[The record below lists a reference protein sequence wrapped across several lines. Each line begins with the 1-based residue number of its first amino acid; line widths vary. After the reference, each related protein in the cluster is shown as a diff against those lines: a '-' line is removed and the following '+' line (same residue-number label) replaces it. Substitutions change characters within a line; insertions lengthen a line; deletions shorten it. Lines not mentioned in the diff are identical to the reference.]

1 MGLFKKKKKQNNQ
14 QLNSTTPLSSSEEIF
29 IKSTEELN
37 KTDGVVTI
45 AEIKDGNLVPNNT
58 ILPQEIDIEERK
70 NKLLLAKK
78 AKQKKIRKNSK
89 EAKTVS
95 TITSL
100 IVLVLMA
107 GLGGFYYYVKNQEK
121 PTEFQLKEL
130 HIELGEDLPT
140 NVKDYVKRENIDE
153 MEYTLDITEV
163 NKDKVGEYN
172 YYVTFMNYTRNLYFE
187 FINEDSLLQFVAL
200 NFYVHRDYF
209 TDPDTYKIELHC
221 TQNINSDFQL
231 ITYDDEGNV
240 DECNL
245 DVYAVLYTTNTDDGS
260 ITPYRYLKSELKE
273 FNEADAEYVMEFKFK
288 TNDVISKIGTYM
300 TITSGMYGINS
311 NSESTASVLPTMYI
325 KFFFCAKLDREY
337 GRYYGDNQT
346 DNFDDI
352 VPGLDG
358 YTLTNVYNAGELG
371 IDIFYDYSDIQT
383 SYIELNKGTDGA
395 LGYYIYKM
403 PVVRYTWLNSES
415 RLRYLFS
422 TIDLRRRYIQNVL
435 FLLED
440 SFGIDYKFFN
450 TYGPSLM
457 YNIQNEENIDRINLS
472 LKFEIKF
479 QMESDKVILSQI
491 TSSIKEYIEDI
502 NNISDLHMPNL
513 ITYITN
519 IYREHIV
526 YIKFIALN
534 NYDSLYQSIYKNPEM
549 TDDYFVETQTVPE
562 FINVNTLN
570 NDLPDIEFIIVS

>member
-1 MGLFKKKKKQNNQ
+1 
-14 QLNSTTPLSSSEEIF
+14 
-29 IKSTEELN
+29 
-37 KTDGVVTI
+37 
-45 AEIKDGNLVPNNT
+45 
-58 ILPQEIDIEERK
+58 
-70 NKLLLAKK
+70 
-78 AKQKKIRKNSK
+78 
-89 EAKTVS
+89 
-95 TITSL
+95 
-100 IVLVLMA
+100 
-107 GLGGFYYYVKNQEK
+107 
-121 PTEFQLKEL
+121 
-130 HIELGEDLPT
+130 
-140 NVKDYVKRENIDE
+140 
-153 MEYTLDITEV
+153 
-163 NKDKVGEYN
+163 
-172 YYVTFMNYTRNLYFE
+172 MNYTRNLYFE

-570 NDLPDIEFIIVS
+570 NDLPDIEFTIIS

>member
-1 MGLFKKKKKQNNQ
+1 M
-14 QLNSTTPLSSSEEIF
+14 
-29 IKSTEELN
+29 
-37 KTDGVVTI
+37 
-45 AEIKDGNLVPNNT
+45 
-58 ILPQEIDIEERK
+58 
-70 NKLLLAKK
+70 
-78 AKQKKIRKNSK
+78 
-89 EAKTVS
+89 
-95 TITSL
+95 
-100 IVLVLMA
+100 
-107 GLGGFYYYVKNQEK
+107 
-121 PTEFQLKEL
+121 
-130 HIELGEDLPT
+130 
-140 NVKDYVKRENIDE
+140 DYES
-153 MEYTLDITEV
+153 
-163 NKDKVGEYN
+163 N
-172 YYVTFMNYTRNLYFE
+172 YKYW
-187 FINEDSLLQFVAL
+187 
-200 NFYVHRDYF
+200 
-209 TDPDTYKIELHC
+209 K
-221 TQNINSDFQL
+221 
-231 ITYDDEGNV
+231 
-240 DECNL
+240 
-245 DVYAVLYTTNTDDGS
+245 
-260 ITPYRYLKSELKE
+260 
-273 FNEADAEYVMEFKFK
+273 
-288 TNDVISKIGTYM
+288 
-300 TITSGMYGINS
+300 
-311 NSESTASVLPTMYI
+311 
-325 KFFFCAKLDREY
+325 
-337 GRYYGDNQT
+337 
-346 DNFDDI
+346 
-352 VPGLDG
+352 
-358 YTLTNVYNAGELG
+358 
-371 IDIFYDYSDIQT
+371 

-570 NDLPDIEFIIVS
+570 NDLPDIEFTIIS